1 MLIMIKKLRNELEL
15 TQADLAKK
23 IGVSRQTMNAIE
35 NGRYSPTLDV
45 AYKITEVLNKEY
57 VEEVFIKEDEDD
69 LFI

>member
-1 MLIMIKKLRNELEL
+1 MLIMIKKLRNELGL
-15 TQADLAKK
+15 TQADLAQK

-45 AYKITEVLNKEY
+45 AYKITEALNKEY